1 MERSRMYW
9 DIMGG
14 GYFETMQQEQLAA
27 MEVPPHGT
35 WCDNREKQKNAQSL
49 SVGIS
54 LPRTVHF

>member
-1 MERSRMYW
+1 MYW

-14 GYFETMQQEQLAA
+14 GYFETMQQEQLDA
-27 MEVPPHGT
+27 MEVPPHGA